1 MDKRKVIFCT
11 LAVLVMIL
19 LLCFGCSW
27 TTEKT
32 SKGSVIRCPKCGEFF
47 SWNKGL
53 RPLSGC
59 ERSRGDKEVAA
70 CACLFPLPLDLQL

>member
-1 MDKRKVIFCT
+1 MDKRKVTFCI

-32 SKGSVIRCPKCGEFF
+32 SKGSVIRCPKCGEF
-47 SWNKGL
+47 
-53 RPLSGC
+53 LSSKQGA
-59 ERSRGDKEVAA
+59 ETFEWMRAEPGR
-70 CACLFPLPLDLQL
+70 